1 VNEVRAIPPACKH
14 LFLTIL
20 AAPSCAAAC
29 QGWMKGYA
37 IGTEIKK
44 RSKFADT
51 VVDKFTAMQEGVKS

>member
-1 VNEVRAIPPACKH
+1 
-14 LFLTIL
+14 
-20 AAPSCAAAC
+20 
-29 QGWMKGYA
+29 MKGYA